1 MEHTMKKIITFLFG
15 VFVLLP
21 AVAEDLSYIEEWNSV
36 DGQHSDLEGES
47 KDWWISTLKKSKYG
61 DEDFKPWFFA
71 KEMIKICHQ
80 AREGMMA
87 VYFSPT
93 QYSQSMDSYNRQLEK
108 YATSFQAQR
117 FFIGAME
124 LIILDSRAYSFQKS
138 IINGMSF
145 SAGNE
150 ECNKWRAALQ
160 MSEYGM

>member
-1 MEHTMKKIITFLFG
+1 MEYTMKKIITFLFG

-47 KDWWISTLKKSKYG
+47 KDWWISTLKESKYG
-61 DEDFKPWFFA
+61 EWDFKPWFFA

-108 YATSFQAQR
+108 YATSFQARR